1 LRERE
6 RDGVGDF
13 DERSVV
19 FERSVDRIRL
29 SSYTSFSYL
38 YFLFFSV
45 SLFVERVERERD
57 AGLNSVCVCV
67 SRKKITKVYIYKDRE
82 DVASYMGNR

>member
-1 LRERE
+1 M
-6 RDGVGDF
+6 
-13 DERSVV
+13 

-45 SLFVERVERERD
+45 SLFVERAERERETRD
-57 AGLNSVCVCV
+57 
-67 SRKKITKVYIYKDRE
+67 
-82 DVASYMGNR
+82 